1 MLASRGGNR
10 SSPAPSHG
18 ARVGKRPRSTISGLC
33 DGEFQKS
40 TAVLPRKEYETESPG
55 ILVFVGPTSS
65 VQASPDPER
74 LSNLSRSGF
83 AASILGSAREDTVP
97 FRSRRRILAQL
108 GVAGLFSTSAIAS
121 AVKASGL
128 GAGLSL
134 GAAGAGAIAGA
145 VALVAGTSFFEPTPA
160 PLDAPSSNKTTA
172 VARVVK
178 EAPAVATAEPAD
190 PSEPTAT
197 APAPARPAVRPT
209 DSLSAE
215 LTAIEEARR
224 ALGEKNHGEAL
235 RLLDAY
241 RKRFPRPRLGTEAT
255 VLRIETLVGMG
266 DRAAA
271 VATGKAFL
279 ARNADGPYA
288 RRVRSLIGEPASP

>member
-1 MLASRGGNR
+1 
-10 SSPAPSHG
+10 
-18 ARVGKRPRSTISGLC
+18 
-33 DGEFQKS
+33 
-40 TAVLPRKEYETESPG
+40 
-55 ILVFVGPTSS
+55 
-65 VQASPDPER
+65 
-74 LSNLSRSGF
+74 
-83 AASILGSAREDTVP
+83 VP

-145 VALVAGTSFFEPTPA
+145 VALVTGTSLFQPAPA
-160 PLDAPSSNKTTA
+160 PLNAPPSPAA

-178 EAPAVATAEPAD
+178 QAPAAAAAEPAA
-190 PSEPTAT
+190 PALPTT
-197 APAPARPAVRPT
+197 ASPAPARPAVRPA

-241 RKRFPRPRLGTEAT
+241 RKRFPRPRLTTEAT